1 MRAITLAVFA
11 VLLAVAYGATLIN
24 DIDMI
29 NRINNNPKASWKA
42 KAHAQFEGKTL
53 EHVRGMLGTFLPQ
66 TETLHIPRFT
76 KEVSAA
82 VPKAFDASKN
92 WPNCRTLQQI
102 RDQQQCGSCWAFSG
116 AEVLG
121 DRFCIATNGSVNVAL
136 SPEYILECDDTDYG
150 CNGGYLNNEW
160 QFLATTGTTTD
171 ACQPYVSGGGDVPS
185 CPTTCQDGSAI
196 KLYKADVKTVKLF
209 DPSNLEA
216 VQEDIMT
223 YGSIQMGF
231 QVYQDFF
238 TYSSGV
244 YRHHTGGLAGGHA
257 VKVTGWGVDSAS
269 GLPYWIVANSWNT
282 SWGMNGY
289 FWILRGSNECDC
301 ESQLYSARPQL

>member
-1 MRAITLAVFA
+1 MRAITLAVLA
-11 VLLAVAYGATLIN
+11 VLFAVAYGATLIN
-24 DIDMI
+24 DVNLI
-29 NRINNNPKASWKA
+29 NRVNTNPKASWKA
-42 KAHAQFEGKTL
+42 VAHKQFEGKTL
-53 EHVRGMLGTFLPQ
+53 EHMKGMLGTYIPQ
-66 TETLHIPRFT
+66 AETVHIPRSNPAVT
-76 KEVSAA
+76 KA
-82 VPKAFDASKN
+82 VPTSFDASKN
-92 WPNCRTLQQI
+92 WPSCKTLQQI

-136 SPEYILECDDTDYG
+136 SPEYILECDTTDYG
-150 CNGGYLNNEW
+150 CNGGYLSNEW
-160 QFLATTGTTTD
+160 QFLASTGTTTD
-171 ACQPYVSGGGDVPS
+171 ACQPYVSGGGDVPE
-185 CPTTCQDGSAI
+185 CPTTCQDGSPI
-196 KLYKADVKTVKLF
+196 KLYKADQKTIQLF
-209 DPSNLEA
+209 DPSNLA
-216 VQEDIMT
+216 AAQQDIMT

-231 QVYQDFF
+231 MVYQDFF

-244 YRHHTGGLAGGHA
+244 YRHLHGGLAGGHA

-301 ESQLYSARPQL
+301 ESQLYSARPQV